1 MKCHRSRLP
10 EGGIHSLNKSLNQVG
25 LISSPGVADSCVL
38 TGSKNGKENIMRAR
52 LIHSVMNF
60 AGLLFAVT
68 CVAQSTGGTHPSKSS
83 PSDTITTSVAVVI
96 TPATVRANSGKFVT
110 DLQIQDFE
118 VYDNNKLQKVTA
130 DLRDSPFSL
139 VVAIQR
145 SADMTGLLPK
155 VQRIGPVLTDLVAG
169 QDGEIAV
176 VGFDDRVQ
184 IAQAFTDDS
193 GKVCQAI
200 KELRTGS
207 YSHAAIDA
215 VMESVR
221 MLRNAPPDRRRIV
234 LVVAEKWDKGSH
246 ASLREALLEAQL
258 ANVTIYS
265 LNVSTAVAELTS
277 EPLPQPPPPVPTTAQ
292 TLPANA
298 PLTPTTISQ
307 NYYLGNWAPLVANGF
322 HAVKDKFTDNTL
334 EAFTRST
341 GGEGYSFHG
350 QRSLDKA
357 LQNLTE
363 ELHTQYVLSYSP
375 NNLNQGGF
383 HEIRV
388 VVKRRGLVVR
398 TRPGYWIAGKPE

>member
-1 MKCHRSRLP
+1 ML
-10 EGGIHSLNKSLNQVG
+10 
-25 LISSPGVADSCVL
+25 
-38 TGSKNGKENIMRAR
+38 RAR
-52 LIHSVMNF
+52 LIHNF
-60 AGLLFAVT
+60 MKVAGLLFAVT
-68 CVAQSTGGTHPSKSS
+68 CVAQSTGGTQPSKTP
-83 PSDTITTSVAVVI
+83 PSDTITTSVEVVI
-96 TPATVRANSGKFVT
+96 TPTTVREDSGKFVT
-110 DLQIQDFE
+110 NLQIHDFE
-118 VYDNNKLQKVTA
+118 VYDNNKLQRITA

-169 QDGEIAV
+169 QDAEIAV

-184 IAQAFTDDS
+184 IAQGFTGDS

-200 KELRTGS
+200 DDLRTGS

-265 LNVSTAVAELTS
+265 LNVSTAAAELTS
-277 EPLPQPPPPVPTTAQ
+277 EPLPQPPPPVPITAQ

-298 PLTPTTISQ
+298 PRTPTTYSQ

-322 HAVKDKFTDNTL
+322 YSVKDKITDNTL
-334 EAFTRST
+334 EVFTRST

-357 LQNLTE
+357 LQNLAE
-363 ELHTQYVLSYSP
+363 ELHTQYALSYSP

-398 TRPGYWIAGKPE
+398 TRPGYWSAGKPE

>member
-1 MKCHRSRLP
+1 
-10 EGGIHSLNKSLNQVG
+10 
-25 LISSPGVADSCVL
+25 
-38 TGSKNGKENIMRAR
+38 MRAC
-52 LIHSVMNF
+52 LIHRVMNF
-60 AGLLFAVT
+60 AGLLLAVT
-68 CVAQSTGGTHPSKSS
+68 CVAQSTGGTHPSKSP

-96 TPATVRANSGKFVT
+96 TPATVRANSGTFVT

-118 VYDNNKLQKVTA
+118 VYDNNRLQKVTA

-193 GKVCQAI
+193 GKVCEAI
-200 KELRTGS
+200 KELRAGS

-221 MLRNAPPDRRRIV
+221 MLRNAPRDRRRIV
-234 LVVAEKWDKGSH
+234 LIVAEKWDKGSQ

-265 LNVSTAVAELTS
+265 LNVSTAAAELTS
-277 EPLPQPPPPVPTTAQ
+277 EPMPQRPPPVPTTAQ
-292 TLPANA
+292 NYPANA
-298 PLTPTTISQ
+298 PLTPTTVSQ

-322 HAVKDKFTDNTL
+322 HAAKDEFTDNTL
-334 EAFTRST
+334 EVFTRST

-388 VVKRRGLVVR
+388 AVKRRGLVVR
-398 TRPGYWIAGKPE
+398 TRPGYWIVGKPE

>member
-1 MKCHRSRLP
+1 
-10 EGGIHSLNKSLNQVG
+10 
-25 LISSPGVADSCVL
+25 
-38 TGSKNGKENIMRAR
+38 MRGR

-60 AGLLFAVT
+60 AGLLLAVT
-68 CVAQSTGGTHPSKSS
+68 CVAQSTAGTHPSKSA

-96 TPATVRANSGKFVT
+96 TPATVRTNGGKFVT
-110 DLQIQDFE
+110 DLHIQDFE
-118 VYDNNKLQKVTA
+118 VYDNDRLQRVTA
-130 DLRDSPFSL
+130 DLRDSPLSL

-145 SADMTGLLPK
+145 SADMAGVLPK

-169 QDGEIAV
+169 QEGEIAV

-193 GKVCQAI
+193 DKVCQAI
-200 KELRTGS
+200 GELRTGS

-221 MLRNAPPDRRRIV
+221 MLRNAPPGRRRIV

-246 ASLREALLEAQL
+246 ASSREALLEAQL

-265 LNVSTAVAELTS
+265 LNVSTAAAELTS
-277 EPLPQPPPPVPTTAQ
+277 EPMPQPPPPVPTTAHN
-292 TLPANA
+292 LPANA

-307 NYYLGNWAPLVANGF
+307 NYYLGNWVPLVANGF
-322 HAVKDKFTDNTL
+322 YSAKDKITDNTL
-334 EAFTRST
+334 EVFTRST

-350 QRSLDKA
+350 QKSLEKA

-388 VVKRRGLVVR
+388 AVKRRGLVIR
-398 TRPGYWIAGKPE
+398 TRPGYWIGGKPE

>member
-1 MKCHRSRLP
+1 
-10 EGGIHSLNKSLNQVG
+10 
-25 LISSPGVADSCVL
+25 
-38 TGSKNGKENIMRAR
+38 MRAR
-52 LIHSVMNF
+52 LIHSVTNF
-60 AGLLFAVT
+60 AGLLLAVT
-68 CVAQSTGGTHPSKSS
+68 CSAQSTGGTHPSASP
-83 PSDTITTSVAVVI
+83 PSDTITTNVEVVVA
-96 TPATVRANSGKFVT
+96 PATVREDGGKFVT
-110 DLQIQDFE
+110 NLQIQDFE
-118 VYDNNKLQKVTA
+118 VYDNNRLQRVTA
-130 DLRDSPFSL
+130 DLRESPFSL

-176 VGFDDRVQ
+176 VGFDDRFQ
-184 IAQAFTDDS
+184 IAQAFTDDR
-193 GKVCQAI
+193 GKVCEAI
-200 KELRTGS
+200 NELRPGS

-221 MLRNAPPDRRRIV
+221 MLRNAPRDRRRMV

-265 LNVSTAVAELTS
+265 LNVSTAAAELTS
-277 EPLPQPPPPVPTTAQ
+277 EPLPQPPPPVPITAQ

-298 PLTPTTISQ
+298 PRTPTTFSQ

-322 HAVKDKFTDNTL
+322 YSAKDRISDNTL

-357 LQNLTE
+357 LQNLAE

-388 VVKRRGLVVR
+388 VVKRGGLVVR
-398 TRPGYWIAGKPE
+398 TRPGYWVAGKPE

>member
-1 MKCHRSRLP
+1 
-10 EGGIHSLNKSLNQVG
+10 
-25 LISSPGVADSCVL
+25 
-38 TGSKNGKENIMRAR
+38 MRAR

-68 CVAQSTGGTHPSKSS
+68 CAAQSTGGTHPSASP
-83 PSDTITTSVAVVI
+83 PSDTITTSVEVVI
-96 TPATVRANSGKFVT
+96 APTTVREDGGKFVT
-110 DLQIQDFE
+110 SLQMKDFE
-118 VYDNNKLQKVTA
+118 VYDNNRLQKITA

-155 VQRIGPVLTDLVAG
+155 IQRIGPVLTDLVAG

-176 VGFDDRVQ
+176 VAFDDRVQ
-184 IAQAFTDDS
+184 IAQAFTGDS
-193 GKVCQAI
+193 GKVCEAI
-200 KELRTGS
+200 NELRTGS

-234 LVVAEKWDKGSH
+234 LVIAEKWDKGSH
-246 ASLREALLEAQL
+246 ASLHEALVEAQL

-265 LNVSTAVAELTS
+265 LDVSTAVAELTS
-277 EPLPQPPPPVPTTAQ
+277 EPLPQPPPLVPITAQ
-292 TLPANA
+292 ALPANA
-298 PLTPTTISQ
+298 PRTPTTFSQ
-307 NYYLGNWAPLVANGF
+307 NYYLGNWVPLLANGF
-322 HAVKDKFTDNTL
+322 HAVKDKISDNTL

-350 QRSLDKA
+350 QRSLEKA

-363 ELHTQYVLSYSP
+363 ELHTQYALSYSP
-375 NNLNQGGF
+375 NNLKQGGF

-388 VVKRRGLVVR
+388 VVKRGGLVVR
-398 TRPGYWIAGKPE
+398 TRPGYWVAGKPE

>member
-1 MKCHRSRLP
+1 
-10 EGGIHSLNKSLNQVG
+10 
-25 LISSPGVADSCVL
+25 
-38 TGSKNGKENIMRAR
+38 MRAR
-52 LIHSVMNF
+52 LIHSVMNL
-60 AGLLFAVT
+60 AGVLLAVT
-68 CVAQSTGGTHPSKSS
+68 CAAQSTGGTDPAKS
-83 PSDTITTSVAVVI
+83 PRSDTITTGVAVVI
-96 TPATVRANSGKFVT
+96 TPATVRENSGKFVT
-110 DLQIQDFE
+110 NLQVQDFE
-118 VYDNNKLQKVTA
+118 VYDNNRLQKVTA
-130 DLRDSPFSL
+130 DMRDSPFSL

-169 QDGEIAV
+169 QDAEIAV
-176 VGFDDRVQ
+176 VGFDDRVEV
-184 IAQAFTDDS
+184 AQAFTADS

-200 KELRTGS
+200 EDLRTGN

-221 MLRNAPPDRRRIV
+221 MLRSAPRDRRRIV
-234 LVVAEKWDKGSH
+234 LVVAEKWDKGSR
-246 ASLREALLEAQL
+246 ASLREALQEAQL

-265 LNVSTAVAELTS
+265 LNVSTAAAELTS
-277 EPLPQPPPPVPTTAQ
+277 EPMPQPPPPIPAVGQ
-292 TLPANA
+292 SLPNNSAV
-298 PLTPTTISQ
+298 TPTNVSQ
-307 NYYLGNWAPLVANGF
+307 SYYLGNWVPLVANGF
-322 HAVKDKFTDNTL
+322 YTIKDQVRDNTL

-363 ELHTQYVLSYSP
+363 DLHTQYVLSYSP
-375 NNLNQGGF
+375 NNLNQAGF

-388 VVKRRGLVVR
+388 AVKRRGLVVR